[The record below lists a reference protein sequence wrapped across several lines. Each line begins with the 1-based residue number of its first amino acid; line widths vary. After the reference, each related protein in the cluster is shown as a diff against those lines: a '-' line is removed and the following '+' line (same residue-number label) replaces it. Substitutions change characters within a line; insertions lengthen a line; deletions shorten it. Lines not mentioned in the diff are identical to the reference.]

1 MANTIGGS
9 DKEVVIRYL
18 ADTGQ
23 YEKEIRKLAKED
35 RKRLKL
41 QKDIDHLNKRVSASS
56 DRVAVSTSK
65 YAKAQQSLAKSLT
78 SSITKGNL
86 YAAALR
92 KVGNFLMQE
101 AGNIDRYSNVLN
113 SYTGN
118 IEKARKATR
127 GQVSDLELMAKRN
140 EAVALGI
147 KMGNDEWAELLGQ
160 LDQVSSAMGK
170 DLVGAIDSAVTAM
183 ARSSAMRADNV
194 GVIMSETE
202 ANEKY
207 AESIGKTV
215 SQLTELEK
223 KQAFQAEF
231 RKKLTKVTERSATVE
246 ATFSSALKSS
256 WTEIKNYVHWG
267 GMWLNRIF
275 VPITTYRRRILQIT
289 RENTVALREER
300 KAAIES
306 WMAQGGLGG
315 AEFGG
320 RMTGAGAEQTARYPG
335 ALASIKAGLGHRQE
349 FWPEEG
355 PRALRP
361 GQGYT
366 PSRRAPRGKRRKR
379 PQVEPTPPTWVS
391 APEAVSAVLDKTR
404 SVEEVMAEIEQ
415 EKIQRKAEINRKS
428 ERNLELINAQHEAGQ
443 QHIATLREE
452 AKAYVDYAEMVNFG
466 FSAVANFTSGLWD
479 AGEAALTSS
488 KTFGQAMAEMLRATL
503 MSVAKQATVLGMMA
517 LARYVNSWGIDVAA
531 LKSSGIYFATAAVA
545 GGAGL
550 AMSGAGIGVSSPRET
565 ARKQNRAGAG
575 YSPQF
580 GTRREQ
586 KQKISINLYL
596 GDKGSPSAALMMT
609 KQIEAQ
615 LGKAA

>member
-1 MANTIGGS
+1 VQRTFTSTIKAGWQEMKNAVHWLGAYLNS
-9 DKEVVIRYL
+9 MEARFGPAMMSRVESARIRREW
-18 ADTGQ
+18 A
-23 YEKEIRKLAKED
+23 A
-35 RKRLKL
+35 
-41 QKDIDHLNKRVSASS
+41 
-56 DRVAVSTSK
+56 STSK
-65 YAKAQQSLAKSLT
+65 EMEADV
-78 SSITKGNL
+78 KGW
-86 YAAALR
+86 LR
-92 KVGNFLMQE
+92 G
-101 AGNIDRYSNVLN
+101 
-113 SYTGN
+113 
-118 IEKARKATR
+118 
-127 GQVSDLELMAKRN
+127 
-140 EAVALGI
+140 
-147 KMGNDEWAELLGQ
+147 
-160 LDQVSSAMGK
+160 
-170 DLVGAIDSAVTAM
+170 
-183 ARSSAMRADNV
+183 
-194 GVIMSETE
+194 
-202 ANEKY
+202 
-207 AESIGKTV
+207 
-215 SQLTELEK
+215 
-223 KQAFQAEF
+223 
-231 RKKLTKVTERSATVE
+231 
-246 ATFSSALKSS
+246 
-256 WTEIKNYVHWG
+256 G
-267 GMWLNRIF
+267 GMGF
-275 VPITTYRRRILQIT
+275 
-289 RENTVALREER
+289 
-300 KAAIES
+300 
-306 WMAQGGLGG
+306 G
-315 AEFGG
+315 EFGG
-320 RMTGAGAEQTARYPG
+320 RTMPG
-335 ALASIKAGLGHRQE
+335 GGGGIGPSPMGPRAALGLRMRQE
-349 FWPEEG
+349 FWPGEK
-355 PRALRP
+355 PRALREIGKGP
-361 GQGYT
+361 FPKAG
-366 PSRRAPRGKRRKR
+366 AGKRRKR

-391 APEAVSAVLDKTR
+391 TPEAVSAVLDKTR

-428 ERNLELINAQHEAGQ
+428 EENLKLINAQHEAGK